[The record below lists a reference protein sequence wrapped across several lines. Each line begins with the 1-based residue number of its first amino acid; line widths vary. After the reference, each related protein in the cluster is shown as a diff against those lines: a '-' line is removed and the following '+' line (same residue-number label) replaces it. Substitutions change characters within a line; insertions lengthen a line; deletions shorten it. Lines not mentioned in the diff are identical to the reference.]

1 MYCTNCGHS
10 LPEESR
16 FCSEC
21 GKPAGSSPAPQR
33 PAERLVRVRQGKKI
47 AGVCGGFARYL
58 GVDAT
63 LTSGRFCGTRHGFES
78 GDTSRRRVVEHHQTI
93 RDAAQLCQA
102 PVPIDRV
109 HQQPQADDDVERAIR
124 KVELVRITAQ
134 HSGGAI
140 GERI

>member
-47 AGVCGGFARYL
+47 AGVYGGFARYL

-63 LTSGRFCGTRHGFES
+63 LVR
-78 GDTSRRRVVEHHQTI
+78 
-93 RDAAQLCQA
+93 
-102 PVPIDRV
+102 
-109 HQQPQADDDVERAIR
+109 
-124 KVELVRITAQ
+124 LVWLLTAITAGVGFIAYVIAWIAMPMEDAPPYSPPNGDRQ
-134 HSGGAI
+134 PVAHG
-140 GERI
+140 